1 MPAHFVDDGWH
12 SGANGPRSNLFL
24 DYATVADSIGVYTTN
39 DYADIVDHLVRT
51 GMGGGP
57 PCWDRALVR
66 LLRAVKLREEGTRVL
81 QCMGVG

>member
-39 DYADIVDHLVRT
+39 DYADIVDHLVGGAAERAVRT
-51 GMGGGP
+51 HAVGKRGARVRT
-57 PCWDRALVR
+57 CACSALVSWC
-66 LLRAVKLREEGTRVL
+66 KS
-81 QCMGVG
+81 